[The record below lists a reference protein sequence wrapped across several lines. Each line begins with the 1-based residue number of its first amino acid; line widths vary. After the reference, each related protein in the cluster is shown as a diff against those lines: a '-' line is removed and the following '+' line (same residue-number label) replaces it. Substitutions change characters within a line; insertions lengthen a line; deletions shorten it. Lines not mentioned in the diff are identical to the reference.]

1 MLTEEKIKAFAEKYS
16 DRSGEFVVST
26 LNHVMDYEVERGYEL
41 FGFTKDDFV
50 KMFAKYNW
58 VNSSRSFKNV
68 KSIITGYIK
77 SENETS
83 MYDLA
88 DFSESDVSSDN
99 MYEDKYFAS
108 VDEFIDFLNKYEEP
122 YQIRMNVIAVLYWI
136 GLTSE
141 EVSNLTIDDVDFE
154 SRTVLGKTNVDAKLM
169 NIIKQCYEMKQ
180 YDAPNKG
187 GYRTFY
193 VMNGDYIIRKTE
205 DSIGADSDPKIST
218 NTIHTYFTRLND
230 ILEKRGC
237 SKILDQRHLTRNNEY
252 IKVYDYCKTHP
263 EFNLVELSFGNGKDP
278 LAEIIGRKCSKVAYI
293 SFRQG
298 YKGWIEYFHKN

>member
-26 LNHVMDYEVERGYEL
+26 LSHVMDYEAECGYEL
-41 FGFTKDDFV
+41 FDFIKSDFV

-88 DFSESDVSSDN
+88 EFSEDDVSSDD

-108 VDEFIDFLNKYEEP
+108 VDEFVGFLNKYEEA

-141 EVSNLTIDDVDFE
+141 EVSNLTINNVDFE
-154 SRTVLGKTNVDAKLM
+154 ARTVLDRTDVDIRLM
-169 NIIKQCYEMKQ
+169 DIIKQCYEMKQ
-180 YDAPNKG
+180 YDAPNMG

-193 VMNGDYIIRKTE
+193 VINGDYILRKTE
-205 DSIGADSDPKIST
+205 DRTGANSDPRISI
-218 NTIHTYFTRLND
+218 NTIHSYFVRLND
-230 ILEKRGC
+230 ILERRPN
-237 SKILDQRHLTRNNEY
+237 SKTLDRRHLTRNGEY
-252 IKVYDYCKTHP
+252 VKVYNYCKTHP
-263 EFNLVELSFGNGKDP
+263 EFNLAELSFGNGKDP
-278 LAEIIGRKCSKVAYI
+278 LADIIGRKCSKVAYI

>member
-26 LNHVMDYEVERGYEL
+26 LRHVMDYEAECGYEL
-41 FGFTKDDFV
+41 LDFIKNDFV
-50 KMFAKYNW
+50 KMFSRYNW

-88 DFSESDVSSDN
+88 DFSESDVSADN

-108 VDEFIDFLNKYEEP
+108 VDEFVDFLNKYEEP

-141 EVSNLTIDDVDFE
+141 EVSNLTISDVDFE
-154 SRTVLGKTNVDAKLM
+154 SHTVLGKTDVDAKLM

-187 GYRTFY
+187 GYRAFY

-205 DSIGADSDPKIST
+205 DSISAGSDPKVST
-218 NTIHTYFTRLND
+218 NTIHSYFTRLND
-230 ILEKRGC
+230 ILERRYH
-237 SKILDQRHLTRNNEY
+237 SKTLDRRHLVRNGEY
-252 IKVYDYCKTHP
+252 VKVYNYCKSHP
-263 EFNLVELSFGNGKDP
+263 EYNFIKLGFDRGGDS
-278 LAEIIGRKCSKVAYI
+278 LANIIGRECCKTAYL

-298 YKGWIEYFHKN
+298 YKGWVEYFHKN

>member
-16 DRSGEFVVST
+16 DRSGEFVIST
-26 LNHVMDYEVERGYEL
+26 LHHVMDYEAECGYEL
-41 FGFTKDDFV
+41 FDFIKNDFV
-50 KMFAKYNW
+50 KMFSRYNW

-88 DFSESDVSSDN
+88 DFSESDVSADN
-99 MYEDKYFAS
+99 MYADKYFAS
-108 VDEFIDFLNKYEEP
+108 VDEFVNFLNKYEEP

-141 EVSNLTIDDVDFE
+141 EVSNLTINDVDFE
-154 SRTVLGKTNVDAKLM
+154 SRTVLDKTDVDAKLM

-187 GYRTFY
+187 GYRAFY
-193 VMNGDYIIRKTE
+193 VMNGDYILRKTE
-205 DSIGADSDPKIST
+205 DSISADSNPKVST

-230 ILEKRGC
+230 ILERRYH
-237 SKILDQRHLTRNNEY
+237 SKTLDRRHLVRNGEY
-252 IKVYDYCKTHP
+252 VKVYNYCKNHP
-263 EFNLVELSFGNGKDP
+263 EYNFIKLGFDRGGDSIAD
-278 LAEIIGRKCSKVAYI
+278 IIGRECCKTAYL

-298 YKGWIEYFHKN
+298 YKGWVEYFHEN